1 MIREG
6 LVDKYYMFLAPKI
19 LGGDNGVP
27 FARGPGCDSIENCAL
42 LKDLMVRRFDDDI
55 MIEAYPQK

>member
-1 MIREG
+1 
-6 LVDKYYMFLAPKI
+6 MFLAPKI

-27 FARGPGCDSIENCAL
+27 FARGPGWDRIDNCFQ
-42 LKDLMVRRFDDDI
+42 LKDVMVRRFDDDI